1 MLYFFKQLMVRAMLI
16 AVLITIGL
24 QGNAQT
30 ESRITRYNYFFLE
43 AIRQQ
48 EMGNLAA
55 AFDCLIMLVILI
67 RRLLRYIM
75 R

>member
-1 MLYFFKQLMVRAMLI
+1 MVRAMLI

-55 AFDCLIMLVILI
+55 AFDLLNHARDINP
-67 RRLLRYIM
+67 RLLRYIM